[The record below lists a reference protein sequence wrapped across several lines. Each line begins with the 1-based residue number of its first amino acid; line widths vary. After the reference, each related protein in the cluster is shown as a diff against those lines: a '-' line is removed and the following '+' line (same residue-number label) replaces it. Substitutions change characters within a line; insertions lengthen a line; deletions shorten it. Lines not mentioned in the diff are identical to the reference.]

1 MLFCTCEQIYYT
13 CWKRRRLK
21 EEQWAALRAVAI
33 LRLQEV
39 PADPM
44 WLASGKDFGIFGKFG
59 LVFAPLFNLIGGLF
73 LWKLAKDLEA
83 EEECSPV

>member
-1 MLFCTCEQIYYT
+1 
-13 CWKRRRLK
+13 
-21 EEQWAALRAVAI
+21 
-33 LRLQEV
+33 
-39 PADPM
+39 M